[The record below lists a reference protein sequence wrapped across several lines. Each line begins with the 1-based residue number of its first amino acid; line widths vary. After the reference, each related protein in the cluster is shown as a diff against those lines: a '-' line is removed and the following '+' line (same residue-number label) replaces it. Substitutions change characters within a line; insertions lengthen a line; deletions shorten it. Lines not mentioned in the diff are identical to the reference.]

1 MTKDSDSRI
10 FIPTDRQ
17 KTKMTFEKG
26 NRVGAPATTWYDPN
40 DDMGRYGY
48 QIPHSLWNNSF
59 SQ

>member
-40 DDMGRYGY
+40 DDMG
-48 QIPHSLWNNSF
+48 IWLSNSP
-59 SQ
+59 